1 MPSPTPCSG
10 SPGEPGRSPTV
21 RHCTFPRQP
30 PDLPVRVTEGV
41 SGVPVPCRVAPPHWP
56 YIRFLFVGSP
66 FCRRLPPHPAS
77 LRRSCLWLAVPLLAA
92 RRGLAPP
99 SSVSCVAHMG
109 PGLRRD
115 DKIGLIAL
123 SGQPRVDLYVNCVLK
138 PLAGS
143 PIRGCHA
150 CRKVLGRKAG
160 EVCVLV
166 CRELCGLGGDR
177 ARYGLLHDGSSG

>member
-109 PGLRRD
+109 PGFRRESEEKIADWVSKRDLFTGALRERD
-115 DKIGLIAL
+115 PARQGWV
-123 SGQPRVDLYVNCVLK
+123 GE
-138 PLAGS
+138 
-143 PIRGCHA
+143 
-150 CRKVLGRKAG
+150 GRATTPQ
-160 EVCVLV
+160 
-166 CRELCGLGGDR
+166 
-177 ARYGLLHDGSSG
+177 